1 MQSGDLARDEA
12 VAAPAGVQIPGDRE
26 LQALIAGAASPGVGL
41 TPLPG
46 FKLDLSANRNFRKV
60 FFKAGCDC
68 GTAALLSVEVG
79 GDKTLDEIE
88 AALPSLVRRI
98 ESQAEAFSRMPC
110 DAHRQL
116 RMGRAA
122 PTEVS

>member
-1 MQSGDLARDEA
+1 MRSGDLARDEA
-12 VAAPAGVQIPGDRE
+12 FAAPAGGRIPEDRE
-26 LQALIAGAASPGVGL
+26 LQALIAGAVSPGAGL

-98 ESQAEAFSRMPC
+98 ESQAGAFSRMPC
-110 DAHRQL
+110 DAHRQF

>member
-1 MQSGDLARDEA
+1 MPRGDLARDETA
-12 VAAPAGVQIPGDRE
+12 TVSAGRQIPGDAE
-26 LQALIAGAASPGVGL
+26 LQALIAGAVSPGAGL
-41 TPLPG
+41 APLPG

-60 FFKAGCDC
+60 FFKSGCDC

-88 AALPSLVRRI
+88 AALPSMVRKI
-98 ESQAEAFSRMPC
+98 ESQAEAFLKMPC

-122 PTEVS
+122 PR

>member
-1 MQSGDLARDEA
+1 MPSGDPARDEA
-12 VAAPAGVQIPGDRE
+12 ASDGSRIPGDRE
-26 LQALIAGAASPGVGL
+26 LQAMIAGAVSPEAGL

-68 GTAALLSVEVG
+68 GTAALLSIEVG
-79 GDKTLDEIE
+79 GDKTHDEIE

-98 ESQAEAFSRMPC
+98 EGQAEAFSRMPC
-110 DAHRQL
+110 EAHRQF

>member
-1 MQSGDLARDEA
+1 MPRGDLARDES
-12 VAAPAGVQIPGDRE
+12 AAMTPGSRIPGDRE
-26 LQALIAGAASPGVGL
+26 LQALIAGAVAPGAGL
-41 TPLPG
+41 APLPG

-88 AALPSLVRRI
+88 AALAVPGAENREPGRGVFQDAMRRP
-98 ESQAEAFSRMPC
+98 QAAQDGPGGA
-110 DAHRQL
+110 D
-116 RMGRAA
+116 
-122 PTEVS
+122 

>member
-1 MQSGDLARDEA
+1 MPSGDLARDES
-12 VAAPAGVQIPGDRE
+12 AAMTPGSRIPGDRE
-26 LQALIAGAASPGVGL
+26 LQALIAGAVSPGAGL
-41 TPLPG
+41 APLPG

-88 AALPSLVRRI
+88 AALPSLVQRI

-110 DAHRQL
+110 DAHRQF
-116 RMGRAA
+116 RMGRAT